1 MVTRDWWKIGQNAPK
16 FATKRSFEN
25 SGDGQQQM
33 IRQTEKTERG
43 PEPQAGQPA
52 SSGESWLGHNR
63 SEKRRLW
70 ERLNPRHRKELR
82 MLAEALALQ
91 QNHAR
96 LPEPARGRLDAA
108 LGELDRVMRRI
119 AAILAELA
127 RRAPP
132 GKR

>member
-1 MVTRDWWKIGQNAPK
+1 
-16 FATKRSFEN
+16 
-25 SGDGQQQM
+25 M
-33 IRQTEKTERG
+33 IRPTNKTERG
-43 PEPQAGQPA
+43 PEPQSGQPA
-52 SSGESWLGHNR
+52 SSGEGWLGHNT

-96 LPEPARGRLDAA
+96 LPEAARGRLDAA
-108 LGELDRVMRRI
+108 LAELDRVIRRI

-127 RRAPP
+127 RRTPP
-132 GKR
+132 MG

>member
-1 MVTRDWWKIGQNAPK
+1 
-16 FATKRSFEN
+16 
-25 SGDGQQQM
+25 M
-33 IRQTEKTERG
+33 IRNTQKIEHT
-43 PEPQAGQPA
+43 PEPQNGQPA
-52 SSGESWLGHNR
+52 ASGEGWLGRNQ

-96 LPEPARGRLDAA
+96 LPEAARGRLDLA
-108 LGELDRVMRRI
+108 LAELDRVIRRI

-127 RRAPP
+127 RRTPP
-132 GKR
+132 AG

>member
-1 MVTRDWWKIGQNAPK
+1 
-16 FATKRSFEN
+16 
-25 SGDGQQQM
+25 M
-33 IRQTEKTERG
+33 IRPTEK
-43 PEPQAGQPA
+43 PEQAAEPETGRPA
-52 SSGESWLGHNR
+52 QSGEAWLGRDR

-96 LPEPARGRLDAA
+96 LPETTRGRLDAA
-108 LGELDRVMRRI
+108 LAELDRVIRRI

-127 RRAPP
+127 RRTPP
-132 GKR
+132 AG

>member
-1 MVTRDWWKIGQNAPK
+1 
-16 FATKRSFEN
+16 
-25 SGDGQQQM
+25 M
-33 IRQTEKTERG
+33 IRPTNKTVPG
-43 PEPQAGQPA
+43 PEPQSGQPA
-52 SSGESWLGHNR
+52 SSGEGWLGRNS

-96 LPEPARGRLDAA
+96 LPEAACGRLDAA
-108 LGELDRVMRRI
+108 LAELDRVIRRI

-127 RRAPP
+127 RRTPP
-132 GKR
+132 AG